1 MTHLKPVCQVES
13 TDVVGVGEHVA
24 SNVKPFTLQGPNLF
38 SFHEYNDEK
47 PNTDTNIDCCKNCIA
62 CLKKTENKWEDVWNL
77 KGFSHQFFK
86 LRKRVNF

>member
-38 SFHEYNDEK
+38 SFHKK
-47 PNTDTNIDCCKNCIA
+47 PNTDTNINFCKNCIA
-62 CLKKTENKWEDVWNL
+62 CLKKTENKWKDILNL
-77 KGFSHQFFK
+77 KVFSHQFFK
-86 LRKRVNF
+86 LRNRVNF